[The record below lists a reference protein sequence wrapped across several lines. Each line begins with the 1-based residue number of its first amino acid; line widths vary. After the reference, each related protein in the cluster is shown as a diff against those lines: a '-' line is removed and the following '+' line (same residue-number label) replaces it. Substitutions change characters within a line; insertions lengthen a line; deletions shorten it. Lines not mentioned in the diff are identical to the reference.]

1 MSTRYDDPRQ
11 DLPALLRTIARYAV
25 NGFGIPTF
33 NELTEFAP
41 PEPFALMTAALGDK
55 SGPTIADLKHDVL
68 TYAAA
73 GNAKDAEYAMARLDD
88 AFTNRQTKHGEAYYL
103 IGIIV
108 TFRAINMA
116 RSLMHLETTNVITEL
131 VSRRERGG
139 DHG

>member
-1 MSTRYDDPRQ
+1 MTRRFDDPRQ

-41 PEPFALMTAALGDK
+41 PEPFTLITAALGDK
-55 SGPTIADLKHDVL
+55 SGPTIADLKHD
-68 TYAAA
+68 AISFARA
-73 GNAKDAEYAMARLDD
+73 GNIIEAERAMARLDD
-88 AFTNRQTKHGEAYYL
+88 AYADRQTKHAEAYYL

-116 RSLMHLETTNVITEL
+116 RSLMHLETTSVITEL
-131 VSRRERGG
+131 VSRREQGGNRG
-139 DHG
+139 